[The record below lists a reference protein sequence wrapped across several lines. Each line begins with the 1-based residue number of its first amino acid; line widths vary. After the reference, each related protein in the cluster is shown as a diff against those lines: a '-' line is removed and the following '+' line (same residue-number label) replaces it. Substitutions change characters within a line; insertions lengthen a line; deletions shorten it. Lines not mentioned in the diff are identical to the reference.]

1 MKDKLFYMWV
11 WIVETV
17 ARAIH
22 TIGDGFTV
30 ASIKLVTYTLDIK
43 VKHTRRLVYYVD
55 KPSYSE
61 RAKAYDFGKSLPVE
75 EGYLSTELF
84 DSAFGVSNNDNDN
97 DEVVCK
103 PELLFLYSCKTHRDF
118 PINSGFVFERKADA
132 EQFADQ
138 LVYDARNPIKKVSI
152 EPTKNDEL
160 TDEDFEKNDASTD
173 LDKAVETFAKSHK
186 KEYNKYKTKLIREVK
201 SKAKVRKNV
210 AKPTKKV
217 VKKAKKG
224 RK

>member
-43 VKHTRRLVYYVD
+43 VKHTRRLVYYVN

-75 EGYLSTELF
+75 EGYLPTELF
-84 DSAFGVSNNDNDN
+84 DLAFGVPNTDD
-97 DEVVCK
+97 DEVIFK
-103 PELLFLYSCKTHRDF
+103 PEVLVLYSYKTHRDF
-118 PINSGFVFERKADA
+118 PINREFVFERKADA

-160 TDEDFEKNDASTD
+160 TDEDFEKNDAYTD

-186 KEYNKYKTKLIREVK
+186 KEYNKYKTKLIREAK
-201 SKAKVRKNV
+201 SRAKANKIVS
-210 AKPTKKV
+210 KPTKKV

-224 RK
+224 SK

>member
-43 VKHTRRLVYYVD
+43 VKHTRRLVYYVN

-75 EGYLSTELF
+75 EGYLPTDLF
-84 DSAFGVSNNDNDN
+84 DLAFGVPNTDD
-97 DEVVCK
+97 DEVVFK
-103 PELLFLYSCKTHRDF
+103 PELLVLYSCKTHRDF
-118 PINSGFVFERKADA
+118 PINCEFVFERKADA

-138 LVYDARNPIKKVSI
+138 LVYDARNLIKKVSI
-152 EPTKNDEL
+152 EPTRNDEL

-201 SKAKVRKNV
+201 SRAKANKIISK
-210 AKPTKKV
+210 ATKKV
-217 VKKAKKG
+217 VKKVKKG

>member
-22 TIGDGFTV
+22 TIGDGFTI

-43 VKHTRRLVYYVD
+43 VKHTRRLVYYVN

-61 RAKAYDFGKSLPVE
+61 RAKAYDFGKHLPVE
-75 EGYLSTELF
+75 EGYLPTDLF
-84 DSAFGVSNNDNDN
+84 DLAFGVPNTDE
-97 DEVVCK
+97 DEVVLK
-103 PELLFLYSCKTHRDF
+103 PELLVLYSCKTHRDF
-118 PINSGFVFERKADA
+118 PINREFVFKRKADA

-160 TDEDFEKNDASTD
+160 TDEDFEKKDASTD

-186 KEYNKYKTKLIREVK
+186 KEYNKYKAKLIREVK
-201 SKAKVRKNV
+201 SKAKASKIVSKSS
-210 AKPTKKV
+210 KQV

-224 RK
+224 SK

>member
-1 MKDKLFYMWV
+1 MKDKLFYMCV

-30 ASIKLVTYTLDIK
+30 ASIKLVTSTLDIK

-75 EGYLSTELF
+75 EGYLPTELF
-84 DSAFGVSNNDNDN
+84 DLAFGVPNTDD
-97 DEVVCK
+97 DEVVLK
-103 PELLFLYSCKTHRDF
+103 PELLVLYSCKTHRDF
-118 PINSGFVFERKADA
+118 PINREFVFERKADA

-186 KEYNKYKTKLIREVK
+186 KEYNKYKAKLIREVK
-201 SKAKVRKNV
+201 SKAKVRKTV

-224 RK
+224 SK

>member
-84 DSAFGVSNNDNDN
+84 DSAFGVSNNDND
-97 DEVVCK
+97 EVVCK
-103 PELLFLYSCKTHRDF
+103 PELLVLYSCKTHRDF

-138 LVYDARNPIKKVSI
+138 LVYDARNPIKKVFI

-201 SKAKVRKNV
+201 SRAKANKIIST
-210 AKPTKKV
+210 ATKKV
-217 VKKAKKG
+217 VKKVKKG

>member
-22 TIGDGFTV
+22 TIGDGLTI
-30 ASIKLVTYTLDIK
+30 ASIKLVTYTLNIK
-43 VKHTRRLVYYVD
+43 VKHTRRLVYYVN

-75 EGYLSTELF
+75 EGYLPTDLF
-84 DSAFGVSNNDNDN
+84 DLAFGVPNTDD
-97 DEVVCK
+97 DEVVFK
-103 PELLFLYSCKTHRDF
+103 PELLVLYSCKTHRDF
-118 PINSGFVFERKADA
+118 PINREFVFERKADA

-138 LVYDARNPIKKVSI
+138 LVYDARNPIKKVFI

-186 KEYNKYKTKLIREVK
+186 KEYNKYKAKLIREVK
-201 SKAKVRKNV
+201 PKAKASKIVSKS
-210 AKPTKKV
+210 TKKV

-224 RK
+224 SK

>member
-43 VKHTRRLVYYVD
+43 VKHTRRLVYYVN

-75 EGYLSTELF
+75 EGYLPTDLF
-84 DSAFGVSNNDNDN
+84 DLAFGVPNTDD
-97 DEVVCK
+97 DEVVFK
-103 PELLFLYSCKTHRDF
+103 PELLVLYSCKTHRDF
-118 PINSGFVFERKADA
+118 PINREFVFKRKADA

-138 LVYDARNPIKKVSI
+138 LVYDARNPIKKVFI

-160 TDEDFEKNDASTD
+160 TDEDFEKNDVSTD
-173 LDKAVETFAKSHK
+173 LDKAVKTFAKSHK

-201 SKAKVRKNV
+201 SKAKASKIVSKS
-210 AKPTKKV
+210 TKKV

-224 RK
+224 SK

>member
-22 TIGDGFTV
+22 IIGDGFTV
-30 ASIKLVTYTLDIK
+30 ASIKLVTYTLNIK
-43 VKHTRRLVYYVD
+43 VKHTRRLVYYVN

-118 PINSGFVFERKADA
+118 PINSGFVFTRKADA

-138 LVYDARNPIKKVSI
+138 LVYEARNPIKKVYI
-152 EPTKNDEL
+152 EPIKNDEL
-160 TDEDFEKNDASTD
+160 TDEDFEKKDASTD

-186 KEYNKYKTKLIREVK
+186 KEYNKYKAKLIREVK
-201 SKAKVRKNV
+201 SKAKASKIVSKS
-210 AKPTKKV
+210 TKKV

-224 RK
+224 SK

>member
-30 ASIKLVTYTLDIK
+30 VSIKLVTYTLDIK
-43 VKHTRRLVYYVD
+43 VKHTRRLVYYVN

-61 RAKAYDFGKSLPVE
+61 RAKAYDFGKRLPVE
-75 EGYLSTELF
+75 EGYLPTDLF
-84 DSAFGVSNNDNDN
+84 DLAFGVPNTDE
-97 DEVVCK
+97 DEVVLK
-103 PELLFLYSCKTHRDF
+103 PELLVLYSCKTHRDF
-118 PINSGFVFERKADA
+118 PINREFVFERKADA

-152 EPTKNDEL
+152 EPTKNDVL
-160 TDEDFEKNDASTD
+160 TDEDFEK
-173 LDKAVETFAKSHK
+173 
-186 KEYNKYKTKLIREVK
+186 
-201 SKAKVRKNV
+201 
-210 AKPTKKV
+210 
-217 VKKAKKG
+217 
-224 RK
+224 

>member
-22 TIGDGFTV
+22 TIGDGLTV
-30 ASIKLVTYTLDIK
+30 ASIKLVTYTLNIK

-75 EGYLSTELF
+75 EGYLPTELF
-84 DSAFGVSNNDNDN
+84 DLAFGVPNTDD
-97 DEVVCK
+97 DEVVLK
-103 PELLFLYSCKTHRDF
+103 PELLVLYSCKTHRDF
-118 PINSGFVFERKADA
+118 LINREFVFERKADA

-138 LVYDARNPIKKVSI
+138 LVYDARNPLTKVSI
-152 EPTKNDEL
+152 EPTENDEL

-173 LDKAVETFAKSHK
+173 LDKAVKTFAKSHK

-201 SKAKVRKNV
+201 SKAKVRKTV

-224 RK
+224 SK

>member
-75 EGYLSTELF
+75 EGYLPTELF
-84 DSAFGVSNNDNDN
+84 DLAFGVPNTDD
-97 DEVVCK
+97 DEVVFK
-103 PELLFLYSCKTHRDF
+103 PGVLVLYSCKTHRDF
-118 PINSGFVFERKADA
+118 PINREFVFKRKADA

-138 LVYDARNPIKKVSI
+138 LVYDARNPIKKVFI

-201 SKAKVRKNV
+201 SRAKANKIIST
-210 AKPTKKV
+210 ATKKV
-217 VKKAKKG
+217 VKKVKKG

>member
-22 TIGDGFTV
+22 TVGDGLTI
-30 ASIKLVTYTLDIK
+30 ASIKLVTYTLNIK

-75 EGYLSTELF
+75 EGYLPTELF
-84 DSAFGVSNNDNDN
+84 DLAFGVPNTDD
-97 DEVVCK
+97 DEVVFK
-103 PELLFLYSCKTHRDF
+103 PEVLVLYSCKTHRDF
-118 PINSGFVFERKADA
+118 PINREFVFKRKADA

-160 TDEDFEKNDASTD
+160 TDEDFEKKDASTD

-201 SKAKVRKNV
+201 SRAKANKIIST
-210 AKPTKKV
+210 ATKKV
-217 VKKAKKG
+217 VKKVKKG

>member
-22 TIGDGFTV
+22 TIGDGLTV
-30 ASIKLVTYTLDIK
+30 ASIKLVTYTLNIK

-75 EGYLSTELF
+75 EGYLPTELF
-84 DSAFGVSNNDNDN
+84 DLAFGVPNTDD
-97 DEVVCK
+97 DEVVLK
-103 PELLFLYSCKTHRDF
+103 PELLVLYSCKTHRDF
-118 PINSGFVFERKADA
+118 PINREFVFERKADA

-152 EPTKNDEL
+152 EPTENDEL
-160 TDEDFEKNDASTD
+160 TDEDFEKKDASTD

-201 SKAKVRKNV
+201 SKAKVRKTV

-224 RK
+224 SK

>member
-1 MKDKLFYMWV
+1 MKDKLFYIWV

-22 TIGDGFTV
+22 TVGDGLTI
-30 ASIKLVTYTLDIK
+30 ASIKLVTYTLNIK

-75 EGYLSTELF
+75 EGYLPTELF
-84 DSAFGVSNNDNDN
+84 DLAFGVPNTDD
-97 DEVVCK
+97 DEVVFK
-103 PELLFLYSCKTHRDF
+103 PEVLVLYSCKTHRDF
-118 PINSGFVFERKADA
+118 PINREFVFERKADA

-152 EPTKNDEL
+152 EPTENDEL

-201 SKAKVRKNV
+201 SKAKVRKTV

-224 RK
+224 SK

>member
-22 TIGDGFTV
+22 TIGDGLTV
-30 ASIKLVTYTLDIK
+30 ASIKLVTYTLNIK

-75 EGYLSTELF
+75 EGYLPTELF
-84 DSAFGVSNNDNDN
+84 DLAFGVPNTDD
-97 DEVVCK
+97 DEVVLK
-103 PELLFLYSCKTHRDF
+103 PELLVLYSCKTHRDF
-118 PINSGFVFERKADA
+118 PINREFVFERKADA

-152 EPTKNDEL
+152 EPTENDEL
-160 TDEDFEKNDASTD
+160 KDEDFEKNDASTD

-201 SKAKVRKNV
+201 SKAKVRKTV

-224 RK
+224 SK

>member
-30 ASIKLVTYTLDIK
+30 VSIKLVTYTLDIK
-43 VKHTRRLVYYVD
+43 VKHTRRLVYYVN

-61 RAKAYDFGKSLPVE
+61 RAKAYDFGKRLPVE
-75 EGYLSTELF
+75 EGYLPTDLF
-84 DSAFGVSNNDNDN
+84 DLAFGVPNTDE
-97 DEVVCK
+97 DEVDLK
-103 PELLFLYSCKTHRDF
+103 PELLVLYSCKTHRDF
-118 PINSGFVFERKADA
+118 PINREFVFERKADA

-160 TDEDFEKNDASTD
+160 TDEDFEKKDASTD

-186 KEYNKYKTKLIREVK
+186 KEYNKYKAKLIREVK
-201 SKAKVRKNV
+201 SKAKASKIVSKS
-210 AKPTKKV
+210 TKKV

-224 RK
+224 SK

>member
-22 TIGDGFTV
+22 TIGDVLTV
-30 ASIKLVTYTLDIK
+30 ASIKLVTYTLNIK

-75 EGYLSTELF
+75 EGYLPTELF
-84 DSAFGVSNNDNDN
+84 DLAFGVPNTDDE
-97 DEVVCK
+97 EVVFK
-103 PELLFLYSCKTHRDF
+103 PEVLVLYSCKTHRDF
-118 PINSGFVFERKADA
+118 PINREFVFKRKADA

-160 TDEDFEKNDASTD
+160 TDEDFEKKDASTD

-186 KEYNKYKTKLIREVK
+186 KEYNKYKAKLIREVK
-201 SKAKVRKNV
+201 SKAKVRKTV

-224 RK
+224 SK

>member
-22 TIGDGFTV
+22 TVGDGLTI
-30 ASIKLVTYTLDIK
+30 ASIKLVTYTLNIK

-61 RAKAYDFGKSLPVE
+61 RPEAYDFGKSLPVE
-75 EGYLSTELF
+75 EGYLPTELF
-84 DSAFGVSNNDNDN
+84 DLAFGVPNTDD
-97 DEVVCK
+97 DEVVFK
-103 PELLFLYSCKTHRDF
+103 PEVLVLYSCKTHRDF
-118 PINSGFVFERKADA
+118 PINREFVFKRKADA

-160 TDEDFEKNDASTD
+160 TDEDFEKKDASTD

-186 KEYNKYKTKLIREVK
+186 KEYNKYKAKLIREVK
-201 SKAKVRKNV
+201 SKAKVRKTV

-224 RK
+224 SK

>member
-22 TIGDGFTV
+22 TVGDGLTI

-43 VKHTRRLVYYVD
+43 VKHTRRLVYYVN

-61 RAKAYDFGKSLPVE
+61 RAKAYDFGKRLPVE
-75 EGYLSTELF
+75 EGYLPTDLF
-84 DSAFGVSNNDNDN
+84 DLAFGVPNTDD
-97 DEVVCK
+97 DEVVFK
-103 PELLFLYSCKTHRDF
+103 PELLVLYSCKTHRDF
-118 PINSGFVFERKADA
+118 PINREFVFKRKADA
-132 EQFADQ
+132 EQLADQ

-160 TDEDFEKNDASTD
+160 TDEDFEKKDASTD
-173 LDKAVETFAKSHK
+173 LDKAVETFVKSHK
-186 KEYNKYKTKLIREVK
+186 KEYNKYKAKLIREVK
-201 SKAKVRKNV
+201 SKAKVRKTV

-224 RK
+224 SK